1 MKLMKYLSLFAIVF
15 SFLII
20 EKTNAQTESSSEYT
34 VEEIIVT
41 ARKRS
46 ESIQDVPVAVSALS
60 VEQIERG
67 NIQRV
72 QDLEKLSPN
81 VEIVDMPFAGGAI
94 SASIRGLSFDDL
106 EKTFQPTVGVVIDGV
121 FAASNTAVDLD
132 LFDLEA
138 VEVLR
143 GPQGTIYGRNT
154 IGGVI
159 NIRRTKPTREL
170 GAKMQLDLEEDETS
184 DIKLI
189 LNTPLGENGGLKIA
203 MRKLQSDSFMFNVT
217 RNERERGRKL
227 ESSSVVL
234 DYDLTEKLNVN
245 YTFDYYN
252 DDSQHNIINLTR
264 YYVNALGAPQGVFEL
279 LGQGAST
286 SEDLSAANDFE
297 TVYSAAPF
305 LSGVQG
311 VNHTLRAEYELD
323 NHVVKLI
330 SGTNDFDELMDICS
344 WGSSGGV
351 VTPDCVF
358 PVVRDQ
364 DFKQETHEVQLVSD
378 LDGAI
383 NYVVGYYMVET
394 EGNMDSGP
402 VQNFRSTIE
411 TEAWALFADMSW
423 DITDQWT
430 LGLGARYTEEE
441 ADFEIKTFAS
451 FDDKVARGPAVLDF
465 VRDFKDDNTQYKIS
479 IQRNTDFGMVYVS
492 HSTGFRSGG
501 FNARGTTLESVGP
514 FNSEEVET
522 FELGL
527 RSELLDNRLILNVT
541 AFTNDYTDKQE
552 QVVTPGD
559 GSIVVNGVPQNCGT
573 TCTFIRNAGAVTI
586 DGVEI
591 EGTFRATPAL
601 TFRTAIG
608 FLDSKYDVFEYNGT
622 NVADNAIVPFAPDM
636 TASLSWEYVTEL
648 SSGELIF
655 AGTFSTKDD
664 YSGRY
669 DPAAYIFGPGADLNV
684 EGVDKLDLSLTYNR
698 DTSNGGRMTITVFGN
713 DILEEGGYIV
723 RPLDAGAFAFG
734 TPQKRQHFG
743 VSLGYEF

>member
-1 MKLMKYLSLFAIVF
+1 MKNLVFTMLFSLVSLFGF
-15 SFLII
+15 NFNLS
-20 EKTNAQTESSSEYT
+20 AQEESANSIA

-41 ARKRS
+41 ARKRA

-72 QDLEKLSPN
+72 QDLEKLAPN

-121 FAASNTAVDLD
+121 FAASNSGVDLD

-143 GPQGTIYGRNT
+143 GPQGTLYGRNT

-159 NIRRTKPTREL
+159 NIRRSKPTREF
-170 GAKMQLDLEEDETS
+170 GAKVQVDLEEDDTS
-184 DIKLI
+184 DVKLI
-189 LNTPLGENGGLKIA
+189 LNAPVGDNGGIKVA

-227 ESSSVVL
+227 ESASVAL
-234 DYDLTEKLNVN
+234 DFDLSDRLNAN

-252 DDSQHNIINLTR
+252 DDSQHNIVNITKF
-264 YYVNALGAPQGVFEL
+264 YVNALGAPQGVFDL
-279 LGQGAST
+279 LGQGAGT
-286 SEDLSAANDFE
+286 SDDLARANDYE
-297 TVYSAAPF
+297 TVYSKAPF
-305 LSGVQG
+305 YSGIQG
-311 VNHTLRAEYELD
+311 VNHTLRLEYELD
-323 NHVVKLI
+323 NHVIKLI
-330 SGTNDFDELMDICS
+330 SGINDFEELMDICS
-344 WGSSGGV
+344 WGSPGGV

-364 DFKQETHEVQLVSD
+364 DFEQTTHEVQLVSD
-378 LDGAI
+378 LDGPY
-383 NYVVGYYMVET
+383 NYVLGYYMVET

-402 VQNFRSTIE
+402 VQNFRSKIE
-411 TEAWALFADMSW
+411 TEAWAVFGDLTIDLN
-423 DITDQWT
+423 DLWT

-441 ADFEIKTFAS
+441 ADFSIQTYAS
-451 FDDKVARGPAVLDF
+451 FNDKIARTPTVLDLP
-465 VRDFKDDNTQYKIS
+465 RDFKDDNAQYKIS
-479 IQRNTDFGMVYVS
+479 IQRNTDFGMVYLS

-527 RSELLDNRLILNVT
+527 RSELLDNRLIFNIT

-559 GSIVVNGVPQNCGT
+559 GTIVVDGVPQNCGT
-573 TCTFIRNAGAVTI
+573 TCTFIRNAGSVTI
-586 DGVEI
+586 DGIEI
-591 EGTFRATPAL
+591 EGTYRATEAL

-608 FLDSKYDVFEYNGT
+608 FLDSKYDVFEYDGV
-622 NVADNAIVPFAPDM
+622 NVASNAVVPFAPDM
-636 TASLSWEYVTEL
+636 TASLSWEYRSEVE
-648 SSGELIF
+648 SGELIF

-664 YSGRY
+664 YMGRY

-684 EGVDKLDLSLTYNR
+684 EGESKLDLSLTYNR
-698 DTSNGGRMTITVFGN
+698 DTANGGSMKITIFGN
-713 DILEEGGYIV
+713 DILEEGGYLV
-723 RPLDAGAFAFG
+723 RPLDAGAFAFA

-743 VSLGYEF
+743 ISLGVEF